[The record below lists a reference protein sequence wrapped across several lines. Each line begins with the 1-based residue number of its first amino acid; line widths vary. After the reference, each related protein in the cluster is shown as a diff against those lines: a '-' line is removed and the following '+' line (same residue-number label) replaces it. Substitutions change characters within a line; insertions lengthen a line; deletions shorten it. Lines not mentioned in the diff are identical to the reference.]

1 MGRQVVVVLYVL
13 ALVAVVVGVDVLFF
27 RQFRF
32 RREDAPM
39 PVLGSGASYS
49 LRQRDALYRSIN
61 SPLMRPRSLTVWP
74 FDRSHS
80 RAA

>member
-1 MGRQVVVVLYVL
+1 VFELIQRGDRPTQAPVDARTLCHSL
-13 ALVAVVVGVDVLFF
+13 AIDAKTLQCRGWAVERLI
-27 RQFRF
+27 
-32 RREDAPM
+32 
-39 PVLGSGASYS
+39 LGAS
-49 LRQRDALYRSIN
+49 QRDALYRSIN